1 MSFWNI
7 LKNVGSE
14 LLAGE
19 KFAAPVIGMLYPPAQ
34 PWIVKLNDLAQ
45 HLQGSIIKTEVANPK
60 DGQGGIKSAVVNGDL
75 NSYIDTMNAGLA
87 FAGKKIVDD
96 PKLRQAAIDAGVAAF
111 NASAA
116 WQASFKTVDLPKA
129 AAA

>member
-1 MSFWNI
+1 VSFLNI
-7 LKNVGSE
+7 LKGIGKQ

-19 KFAAPVIGMLYPPAQ
+19 QFIAPVVGILYPPAA
-34 PWIVKLNDLAQ
+34 PWITKLNDLEQ
-45 HLQGSIIKTEVANPK
+45 HLQGSIISTEAANPL

-87 FAGKKIVDD
+87 FAGKKIQDD